1 MVNRVYNFNPGPATL
16 PLDVLEQAQAEFL
29 DYRGSGMSIMES
41 SHRSPQFDEINL
53 AANALLRELLGIP
66 DGYHVLFL
74 QGGASLQFAM
84 VPMNFL
90 RAAQF
95 GDYVHTGTWSRKAIA
110 EANIIGRG
118 RLAGSSE
125 EHRFNRI
132 PAMDE
137 IDFDSDAR
145 YVHITSNNTI
155 AGTQWHRFPETGDRP
170 LICDMS
176 SDILSRHI
184 DVSQFGLIYAGAQKN
199 LGPSGVTVV
208 VIRDDLIETGRDDI
222 PTLLQYRTQASK
234 DSLFNTPNSFGI
246 YFLRLYLEHV
256 KKQGGLDAV
265 QKLNHRK
272 QELVYR
278 AIDDSDGYYRGTVEL
293 GSRSWMNA
301 TIRLRDEAL
310 EKQFIAEGAE
320 NGLVG
325 LKGHRSVGGIR
336 VSMYNAMSLEGIQAL
351 VAFMADFKGRN
362 G

>member
-1 MVNRVYNFNPGPATL
+1 APNH
-16 PLDVLEQAQAEFL
+16 
-29 DYRGSGMSIMES
+29 GS
-41 SHRSPQFDEINL
+41 
-53 AANALLRELLGIP
+53 ALL
-66 DGYHVLFL
+66 V
-74 QGGASLQFAM
+74 S
-84 VPMNFL
+84 
-90 RAAQF
+90 
-95 GDYVHTGTWSRKAIA
+95 
-110 EANIIGRG
+110 
-118 RLAGSSE
+118 
-125 EHRFNRI
+125 
-132 PAMDE
+132 
-137 IDFDSDAR
+137 
-145 YVHITSNNTI
+145 
-155 AGTQWHRFPETGDRP
+155 
-170 LICDMS
+170 DMS
-176 SDILSRHI
+176 SDICSRPL
-184 DVSQFGLIYAGAQKN
+184 DVSDHDVIYAGAQKN